1 MNPPETVSPVKEDRF
16 DHLDAYVNREVG
28 YLKKRAKMWE
38 ILAVVCYSFCALV
51 LFTGVV
57 FALFRAVMSS
67 VNTEVVPKLYWVAP
81 VKDGLGLGRSIA
93 SSLIV
98 LALLVAMARFW
109 FVMGKSCMVE
119 SIRNSNRRHAISFG
133 QFYLRAFHDQV
144 TWPDAK
150 DAFRAWNI
158 DIGSWFLKQNADDI
172 DPQLLEH
179 VEAMLVAVAN
189 TARGNK

>member
-1 MNPPETVSPVKEDRF
+1 MNPPETVSSVKEDRF
-16 DHLDAYVNREVG
+16 HHLHDYVNREVE

-38 ILAVVCYSFCALV
+38 ILALVCYSFCALV

-57 FALFRAVMSS
+57 FAIFRAVMSS
-67 VNTEVVPKLYWVAP
+67 VNTDVVPRLYWVAK
-81 VKDGLGLGRSIA
+81 VTNRLDLGRSIA

-109 FVMGKSCMVE
+109 FVIGKSCMVE

-133 QFYLRAFHDQV
+133 QFYLRAFRDQV
-144 TWPDAK
+144 TWADAK
-150 DAFRAWNI
+150 DAFRTWNI
-158 DIGSWFLKQNADDI
+158 DIGSSFLKQNADDI

-179 VEAMLVAVAN
+179 VEGLLSAIAN
-189 TARGNK
+189 KAQGNK